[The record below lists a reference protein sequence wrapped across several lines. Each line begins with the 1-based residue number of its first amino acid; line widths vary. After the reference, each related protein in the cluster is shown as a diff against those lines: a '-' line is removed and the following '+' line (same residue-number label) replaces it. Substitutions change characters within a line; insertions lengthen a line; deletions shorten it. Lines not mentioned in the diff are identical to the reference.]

1 MKSERRHELAT
12 NELADWIANF
22 PNWFKENLTSVVIG
36 VIVVAA
42 LIAYTIYFYS
52 RENQVWNQKN
62 AIITSSLDQ
71 ISMNRQTAV
80 QGKSQGVSVSDLFQS
95 NANVLEKSASETDNQ
110 VLSALALVKRAEA
123 LRTELHYRTTPAE
136 PDVRNNQLKQAL
148 KSYEDA
154 LPKAKSDPQIAAMA
168 QFGIGLTYEDMGNF
182 DEAKKAYE
190 KVVNDPAYKGTTYQ
204 SRAEVRINT
213 MNDNQ
218 RQVVF
223 AKSEKPQTP
232 PTKQIQPPGP
242 LNLEGHITDTNK
254 LSVPKSEG
262 NKPK

>member
-22 PNWFKENLTSVVIG
+22 PTWFKENLTSVIIG

-42 LIAYTIYFYS
+42 LIAYTIFFYH
-52 RENQVWNQKN
+52 REGRVWNEKN
-62 AIITSSLDQ
+62 AMITSSMEQLGMQ
-71 ISMNRQTAV
+71 KQAAI
-80 QGKSQGVSVSDLFQS
+80 QGKTQGLGVSDLFQTT
-95 NANVLEKSASETDNQ
+95 AKSLKTSSEETDNQ
-110 VLSALALVKRAEA
+110 VLSALAMIKQAEA
-123 LRTELHYRTTPAE
+123 LRTELHYRPTIAE
-136 PDVRNNQLKQAL
+136 PEVSKHQLETVL
-148 KSYEDA
+148 KIYQDA
-154 LPKAKSDPQIAAMA
+154 LAKAKADPQIAAMA

-182 DEAKKAYE
+182 DEANKAYE
-190 KVVNDPAYKGTTYQ
+190 KVINEPAYKGTTYQ

-213 MNDNQ
+213 MSDNQ
-218 RQVVF
+218 RKVVF

-242 LNLEGHITDTNK
+242 LNLEGPITDMNK
-254 LSVPKSEG
+254 ITVPKSEA